1 MPKKQQKNN
10 KKTKKQKNKKTKKQ
24 KNKKTKKSEC
34 YSARSLKSKYC
45 HIPLLLW
52 LSVTESEGLASAILE
67 LKPKRPL
74 VL

>member
-1 MPKKQQKNN
+1 MTRKYKCQKNN
-10 KKTKKQKNKKTKKQ
+10 KKTKNK
-24 KNKKTKKSEC
+24 KKSEC
-34 YSARSLKSKYC
+34 YSVRSLKLKYC

-67 LKPKRPL
+67 LRPKRPL